1 MWRKKGPLGKLHN
14 INTWINATEQRLQK
28 FLAYSHN
35 RRIPRDNSTRWN
47 SWQRQIYTATQGEMM
62 EAIDQFLDT
71 FGDGQVALDR
81 LHEGDWEMLDK
92 INAMLSVLMEATKSL
107 EGSAVSLTKGLPA
120 MDFILSKFE
129 EGREQYKDDRIIAPL
144 YQNGWEKMMKYYRLT
159 DESPAYTAAIVL
171 HPGYKWQYI
180 QDTWEPEWLPKAEVD
195 TPNP

>member
-1 MWRKKGPLGKLHN
+1 
-14 INTWINATEQRLQK
+14 
-28 FLAYSHN
+28 
-35 RRIPRDNSTRWN
+35 
-47 SWQRQIYTATQGEMM
+47 
-62 EAIDQFLDT
+62 
-71 FGDGQVALDR
+71 
-81 LHEGDWEMLDK
+81 MLDK

-129 EGREQYKDDRIIAPL
+129 EGREQYKDDRIMAPL

>member
-71 FGDGQVALDR
+71 FGDSRVALDR

-92 INAMLSVLMEATKSL
+92 INAMLSVLMEATKTNSL
-107 EGSAVSLTKGLPA
+107 CDNPGARISTK
-120 MDFILSKFE
+120 
-129 EGREQYKDDRIIAPL
+129 
-144 YQNGWEKMMKYYRLT
+144 EKPTGKVLYYRR
-159 DESPAYTAAIVL
+159 EY
-171 HPGYKWQYI
+171 
-180 QDTWEPEWLPKAEVD
+180 
-195 TPNP
+195 